1 MCLSGLC
8 FGSKTCMQ
16 WAGVG
21 PWAARAGPAVGSCCV
36 LCSAVYIF
44 LSLSRQRLAIY
55 WSVGKGRVSWCY
67 HLFCTC
73 VFASKQ
79 GMAGDT
85 GAAQRRW
92 ELENDLAQ
100 PQQDAVADS
109 YYRYDLA
116 EQQQLQREK
125 PWSKDPHYF
134 KRCGCN
140 KRTCITL

>member
-1 MCLSGLC
+1 M
-8 FGSKTCMQ
+8 
-16 WAGVG
+16 
-21 PWAARAGPAVGSCCV
+21 GSCCV
-36 LCSAVYIF
+36 FYAVQYIYF
-44 LSLSRQRLAIY
+44 LSLLGQRLAIY
-55 WSVGKGRVSWCY
+55 GTIDNGRASWCY
-67 HLFCTC
+67 RFFCSLWDSHQT
-73 VFASKQ
+73 

-140 KRTCITL
+140 KRICALS